1 MCYIVSERRLSWY
14 SLVYHESVKTA
25 HLILYWVWYLSP
37 RPITD
42 LIEARQQSSA
52 GGKVAGP
59 VSKNLSP
66 GYKQYAHLDIPEGR
80 ACNPHLVTQS
90 TMQRR
95 RSNFHHHH
103 KGPFNNKVTP
113 LGIDGSIANLSQ
125 GCHKGGMDGNT
136 MCHVTINRVFQ
147 VFRAQLAHN

>member
-1 MCYIVSERRLSWY
+1 MCYIVSERRLSRY

-42 LIEARQQSSA
+42 LIEARQQSSD

-66 GYKQYAHLDIPEGR
+66 GYKQCAHLNIPEGR
-80 ACNPHLVTQS
+80 TCNPHLVTGL

-95 RSNFHHHH
+95 QSNFHHHH

-113 LGIDGSIANLSQ
+113 RDGWINCQLVPKVSQ
-125 GCHKGGMDGNT
+125 GGMDGNT
-136 MCHVTINRVFQ
+136 MCHVTNNHVFQ
-147 VFRAQLAHN
+147 FFSCKIST